1 MYRQEFEMC
10 LSPRF
15 FCFQI
20 KTNIISWQYSSCLTQ
35 SLLFLF
41 WSNND
46 WVTFQIIGVT
56 FNCSY
61 YLCYKNTFKSISDP
75 DLNNAMITWV
85 SLLLKTM
92 VLKVV
97 VSDFWVTP
105 DSGAIL
111 TSRIGFSKV
120 TDESR
125 RSKQYSSKF

>member
-1 MYRQEFEMC
+1 MFV
-10 LSPRF
+10 F
-15 FCFQI
+15 I
-20 KTNIISWQYSSCLTQ
+20 
-35 SLLFLF
+35 FL
-41 WSNND
+41 SNNY
-46 WVTFQIIGVT
+46 V
-56 FNCSY
+56 Y
-61 YLCYKNTFKSISDP
+61 YKSTFKSISDP